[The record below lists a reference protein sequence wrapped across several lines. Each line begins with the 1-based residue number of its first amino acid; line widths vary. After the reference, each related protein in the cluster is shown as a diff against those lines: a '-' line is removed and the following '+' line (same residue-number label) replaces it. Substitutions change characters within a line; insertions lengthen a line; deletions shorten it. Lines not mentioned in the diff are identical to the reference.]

1 MQQGSGTFPAAPAVV
16 PTRQLHR
23 QAMAVLGAVCALVVV
38 ACVALVHTGS
48 RATLV
53 QVAAV
58 QRVPVMAPAEL
69 ARAPVWAPRLEH
81 AKAQV
86 GQALAQ
92 DMRKLWADDRR
103 DKTHDSLVNEDK
115 DLSELRQVEFLKHRY
130 EAIEKAL
137 AVAPML
143 EQVQGAR
150 AARPGELLVQN
161 PRTGQRFLLY
171 EYHVPGAGTSA
182 EYLGGDGGID
192 SDYDAVSAPSDYFAT
207 DQKGDAPFGG
217 VRGYGPADRHP
228 TFQGE
233 YHDYAGGDWTEMRGA
248 PQQLAVL
255 PRQPAQVL
263 VMRDGEG
270 QLRLLD
276 ARAIEGIRMRELAR
290 HLAVVPRQPAQMM
303 YEYHVPGAGT
313 SAEYLGGDGGI
324 DSDYDAVSAPS
335 DYFATDE
342 KGDAPF
348 GGVRGY
354 GPADRHPTFQGEYHD
369 YAGGDW
375 TEMRGAP
382 QQLKLIEAEHAHRLA
397 AQRAMAEQI
406 LSQQLHR
413 RSRAHVAP
421 KKARASQSLPP
432 KAASKMHTADRSV
445 RKALAKKVHK
455 ETGKK
460 MDGTLEMLAQK
471 PALDSSSDREWGSVY
486 EPKLVK
492 IADVAGKSAQ
502 QKPLGKAATKAFNRW
517 AAISD
522 KVTSVYDPAKPGA
535 ENQEILADSEGKGGA
550 WWAAPKFD
558 GHGAKNDAWWIHTE
572 THSKNQAF

>member
-1 MQQGSGTFPAAPAVV
+1 MQQGSGTFPVAPAVV

-38 ACVALVHTGS
+38 ACVALVHTSS

-81 AKAQV
+81 AKAKV

-115 DLSELRQVEFLKHRY
+115 DLSELRQVEFLKNRY
-130 EAIEKAL
+130 EAIDKAL

-192 SDYDAVSAPSDYFAT
+192 SDYDAVSAPS
-207 DQKGDAPFGG
+207 
-217 VRGYGPADRHP
+217 
-228 TFQGE
+228 E
-233 YHDYAGGDWTEMRGA
+233 
-248 PQQLAVL
+248 
-255 PRQPAQVL
+255 
-263 VMRDGEG
+263 
-270 QLRLLD
+270 
-276 ARAIEGIRMRELAR
+276 
-290 HLAVVPRQPAQMM
+290 
-303 YEYHVPGAGT
+303 
-313 SAEYLGGDGGI
+313 
-324 DSDYDAVSAPS
+324 
-335 DYFATDE
+335 YFATDE

-397 AQRAMAEQI
+397 AQRAMAAQI
-406 LSQQLHR
+406 LSHQLHR

-421 KKARASQSLPP
+421 KKARASQYLPP

-492 IADVAGKSAQ
+492 IADVAGKKAQ

-572 THSKNQAF
+572 AHSKNQAF